1 MNFKDLQYSIGRLTT
16 DVRGQLARNNPLQKQ
31 DTKALSMWIFNE
43 RNNLATMRTLAYQQ
57 SETNKVFQ
65 QWTKEELLNDKDE
78 NGRDI
83 EDIGDKLVKLLEKQ
97 TEIEQQY
104 AAKHQQYRHAIK
116 SIRDREDRLSD
127 IREKKRTLSS
137 RITNLTNSSPKSPKL
152 RELQKELN
160 SLDRD
165 THDIELEMGDFKRFA
180 LKEAF
185 YLRFNAMN
193 EYAEKTAIIAGFG
206 KYIVDLLDIAPTPA
220 TEPTRRPYEKGIDAA
235 MIFADAMNALDDWQ
249 PDEGDE
255 RPTIASNTNK
265 YQGTTASTDHGNS
278 VTDDGKG
285 KGKDRMESEETTGT
299 TSDIQQPNEI
309 IVASSTQVEDPPQSP
324 PELPPRSP
332 VPSTPAVPGGYT
344 SDAIALVTS
353 DHKSSQDQEIE
364 QDLNQLNLYDTPPP
378 AYEDT
383 RQQDNSSSPRN
394 SYEPVVVQGAKDPI
408 PDTEESPNPSL
419 PPAPA
424 TEHARPIAHEDK
436 EQVDEEHAFQSPYQ
450 PHQGIPPTP
459 STPQFYQQSP
469 QPIHQMQP
477 SPHQPHIMYHHQ
489 SPHHHH
495 STMMST
501 MSYDSSMN
509 WNIPGAYG
517 GVEPKY
523 HHGQYQQLYDQL
535 TERQQHGPVQRPYA
549 EFQQQYCRPAYPSGQ
564 DAGGFRI
571 PSASSTSSP
580 SPAAAQGTAPHLSA
594 DEEKR
599 QLAEK
604 FAREETQA
612 RQASIQTLHQEQ
624 KPLPPVNPGTHKK
637 SVITPEGEEHGYKPN
652 KRG

>member
-1 MNFKDLQYSIGRLTT
+1 
-16 DVRGQLARNNPLQKQ
+16 
-31 DTKALSMWIFNE
+31 MWIFNE

-235 MIFADAMNALDDWQ
+235 MIFADAMNALENWQ
-249 PDEGDE
+249 PDEGDV

-265 YQGTTASTDHGNS
+265 YQGTTTSTEDGNS
-278 VTDDGKG
+278 DNGKG
-285 KGKDRMESEETTGT
+285 KGKERMESVETTST
-299 TSDIQQPNEI
+299 TPDDEI
-309 IVASSTQVEDPPQSP
+309 NVSSSTPVENPPQ
-324 PELPPRSP
+324 LPPRSP
-332 VPSTPAVPGGYT
+332 VPAPAPAVPEGYT
-344 SDAIALVTS
+344 IDAIALATS
-353 DHKSSQDQEIE
+353 DHKSSEDQEIE
-364 QDLNQLNLYDTPPP
+364 QDLDQLNLYDAPPP

-383 RQQDNSSSPRN
+383 RQQDTSSSPRN
-394 SYEPVVVQGAKDPI
+394 SYEPTVVQGAKHPI
-408 PDTEESPNPSL
+408 PDIQESSPHPSL

-424 TEHARPIAHEDK
+424 TQHARPIAHEDK
-436 EQVDEEHAFQSPYQ
+436 EQVDEEQVFQSPYQ

-469 QPIHQMQP
+469 QPIHQAQQP
-477 SPHQPHIMYHHQ
+477 SPHQPHIMYHHHP

-501 MSYDSSMN
+501 ISYDSSMN

-523 HHGQYQQLYDQL
+523 HHGQYQQLYQQL

-549 EFQQQYCRPAYPSGQ
+549 EFQQQYIRPSGQ
-564 DAGGFRI
+564 DVGGFRI

-580 SPAAAQGTAPHLSA
+580 PPPPATTTHHLSA

-624 KPLPPVNPGTHKK
+624 KPLPPVNSGHKK

-652 KRG
+652 KRE